1 MRDRPPGLYS
11 CQSIAVLLPTRRL
24 VSSASEQGWP
34 SPPALSPLPRA
45 CRVVIARNMGLP
57 RALCRSRPGEVF
69 QHRVARRLAAEAHS
83 AWCGCRNQ
91 PQLCC
96 LGSRLAQLS
105 PHFFRSRNKSEW
117 RSKRPAPPF
126 ARLRCEPAVRLSDII
141 GCLHALQM
149 CGLRLSVG
157 LAVNCIQ
164 RPPDNQL

>member
-1 MRDRPPGLYS
+1 MRDRPLGLYS

-91 PQLCC
+91 PQLCRRC
-96 LGSRLAQLS
+96 LQI
-105 PHFFRSRNKSEW
+105 P
-117 RSKRPAPPF
+117 
-126 ARLRCEPAVRLSDII
+126 
-141 GCLHALQM
+141 
-149 CGLRLSVG
+149 
-157 LAVNCIQ
+157 IQ
-164 RPPDNQL
+164 RPWPSGDTAAWEVDLLSFLHIFSAAETNQNGVPKGRHLHLLDFGANLR